1 MIRRVELFVLA
12 IVLLVVAFSTGA
24 DFLFF
29 VVYLGVLVVGG
40 SYVLT
45 RFGLSDLEAGY
56 TLDRVQARV
65 GERLSATYTVRNT
78 SRLPKLWLEAHNP
91 STLPVP
97 LPGRALALAP
107 KEERSWIARVPLTRR
122 GHYRVE
128 PLVIR
133 TGDPFGFFEAS
144 ATVGAATAVMVYPR
158 VELLPRWRLPAA
170 AIEGT
175 HSHPERT
182 IQATPLVTSIRPYL
196 PGDAYN
202 RIHWKLSAR
211 QRELQVKEFDLEQ
224 TADVW
229 LFLDLEHRVQ
239 SGSGDESTLEA
250 GVRVVAAIAAQALL
264 ENRAVGMT
272 ASGHRVTVLPADRGA
287 RQHQK
292 VMQVLAA
299 VTDDG
304 TAPLVE
310 TLVAGM
316 PRLRRGMTAV
326 VVTPSVDRDWVRPL
340 AALRGRGVGAVACLL
355 DGLAYEERARLETEQ
370 PPLEREVREQRTR
383 AQRAIRHA
391 LAEYDIRVHAV
402 VPDRPLAELL
412 VSGDQPARPA
422 RV

>member
-1 MIRRVELFVLA
+1 MIRRVELCVLA

-45 RFGLSDLEAGY
+45 RFGLSELEAGY
-56 TLDRVQARV
+56 SLDRVQGRV

-78 SRLPKLWLEAHNP
+78 SRLPKLWLEAYTP
-91 STLPVP
+91 STLPIP
-97 LPGRALALAP
+97 LPGRGVALAP

-133 TGDPFGFFEAS
+133 TGDPLGFFEAS
-144 ATVGAATAVMVYPR
+144 ATVGAAAAVTVYPR
-158 VELLPRWRLPAA
+158 VELLPRWRLPPA

-175 HSHPERT
+175 HSRPERT

-202 RIHWKLSAR
+202 RIHWKVSAR
-211 QRELQVKEFDLEQ
+211 QGELQVKEFDLEQ

-229 LFLDLEHRVQ
+229 LFLDLERTVHT
-239 SGSGDESTLEA
+239 GGGDESTLEA
-250 GVRVVAAIAAQALL
+250 GVRVAAAIAAQALL

-272 ASGHRVTVLPADRGA
+272 ASGHRVAVLPVDRGS

-292 VMQVLAA
+292 VMQLLAA
-299 VTDDG
+299 VMDDG
-304 TAPLVE
+304 SVPLVE
-310 TLVAGM
+310 TLIAAM
-316 PRLRRGMTAV
+316 HRLRRGMTAV
-326 VVTPSVDRDWVRPL
+326 VVTPSVDREWVRPL
-340 AALRGRGVGAVACLL
+340 AALRGRGVAAVACLL
-355 DGLAYEERARLETEQ
+355 DGLAYEERARQEAEQ
-370 PPLEREVREQRTR
+370 PPLGLEVREQRTR

-391 LAEYDIRVHAV
+391 LSEYDVRVHTV
-402 VPDRPLAELL
+402 VPDRPLGELL

-422 RV
+422 R